1 MWRYEVIN
9 PRHFFVGSTLLKC
22 KVIEKKLS
30 SYSFDRQNQSSK
42 HRLKIRE
49 PVREVFQQK
58 NMFIVCR
65 VSSHNNNKKKS
76 NPPLICLSF
85 KLFITFIMITLI
97 HGAFNSWLIIWVL
110 LIHEHISAFW
120 RHVLEKLCDDKHY
133 LFANNNQIWRAI

>member
-22 KVIEKKLS
+22 KVIETKLS

-97 HGAFNSWLIIWVL
+97 HGAFNSWLNIWVL

-120 RHVLEKLCDDKHY
+120 RHVLENCVMISTICSQTI
-133 LFANNNQIWRAI
+133 NQIWRAI